1 MKRGPNPRSE
11 RGFALL
17 LVFLMAAAVA
27 IMLYQQMPR
36 VAFESQREKE
46 QLLIDRG
53 QQYVR
58 GIQLYFVA
66 YKKYPSKIED
76 LENTNNH
83 RYLRRR
89 YIDPLTGKDEWRLIH
104 VNGAGQLTD
113 SLVQKP
119 PAPAGA
125 SGASGASPAPGASG
139 SSGTFGTAR
148 TFGTSTTFGNSSTFG
163 SSTSTSTTTNTS
175 TTGASGTSN
184 APPGPPEVNPMVLRR
199 PSDSPLTPP
208 PNALPSNSTDPPDPN
223 DPKYWP
229 PIALVPATGQNGQP
243 GQVPGQAYPGQPYS
257 GQQYPGQQYPGQQ
270 YPGQQIPGQQLPGLP
285 GQQLPGQF
293 PGQQFPG
300 QSSNSGFPGAY
311 QPGLP
316 GQIPDQNQINPQNT
330 NGFGSNGL
338 PVPGQIP
345 GQVPTQSYVQ
355 PNQFQPQTGSGL
367 NPPNA
372 AVGMIQSMLTT
383 PRQPSTD
390 SNFGSGIAG
399 GTALAGVA
407 TTFKGPSIKVYK
419 DHQKYQEWEFIFDL
433 KQGTPGQQPAPGA
446 QQPTQ
451 PGQGQQPGQQPGQ
464 QSGSSSGFS
473 LSPSSFGPSTNAT
486 PPPQPP
492 PQQQQD

>member
-1 MKRGPNPRSE
+1 MKKRENQ

-36 VAFESQREKE
+36 VAFESQRGKE

-83 RYLRRR
+83 RYLRHR
-89 YIDPLTGKDEWRLIH
+89 YIDPMTGKDEWRLIH

-119 PAPAGA
+119 PTPAGT
-125 SGASGASPAPGASG
+125 SGTPGTSSTSGTPGTSG
-139 SSGTFGTAR
+139 TSGTSGTFS
-148 TFGTSTTFGNSSTFG
+148 TFGTSTA
-163 SSTSTSTTTNTS
+163 TTTTTS
-175 TTGASGTSN
+175 SNGTSSPTN
-184 APPGPPEVNPMVLRR
+184 GPPEVNPAVLRR
-199 PSDSPLTPP
+199 PSDSPLTP
-208 PNALPSNSTDPPDPN
+208 SNGLASTSTEPPDPN

-229 PIALVPATGQNGQP
+229 PIALVPANGQNGQP
-243 GQVPGQAYPGQPYS
+243 GQVP

-270 YPGQQIPGQQLPGLP
+270 YPGQQVPGQQIGS
-285 GQQLPGQF
+285 
-293 PGQQFPG
+293 QQFPG
-300 QSSNSGFPGAY
+300 QPINGGLPGGY

-316 GQIPDQNQINPQNT
+316 GQVPGQSQINPQN
-330 NGFGSNGL
+330 GFGTNGL
-338 PVPGQIP
+338 PIP
-345 GQVPTQSYVQ
+345 GQMPGQGTSTPGYVQ
-355 PNQFQPQTGSGL
+355 PSQFQPQTGSGA
-367 NPPNA
+367 NPAANA
-372 AVGMIQSMLTT
+372 AVGMIQTMLTT

-390 SNFGSGIAG
+390 SNFGSGTMG
-399 GTALAGVA
+399 GTAIAGVA

-433 KQGTPGQQPAPGA
+433 KQGTPGQQPAQNG
-446 QQPTQ
+446 QQATQ
-451 PGQGQQPGQQPGQ
+451 PGQSQQQPGQQ
-464 QSGSSSGFS
+464 QSTSGFS
-473 LSPSSFGPSTNAT
+473 LSPSSFGPSTNQTT
-486 PPPQPP
+486 PPQ
-492 PQQQQD
+492 PQQQQQQQQN